1 MVNNYRLSKP
11 RKPSRQVYNL
21 DVLFIPKLHANI
33 YSFIK
38 FQDVINS
45 LWPTNDKGE
54 ENFMEAV
61 KNAHLAYT
69 KVALPQCVEEV
80 FSDPMI
86 ERVVVDPSL
95 ESINPVSFKFWVI
108 ARAIKQF
115 TENEGKLF
123 LLMQHYCCKTQAKMC
138 FIM

>member
-1 MVNNYRLSKP
+1 MIS
-11 RKPSRQVYNL
+11 
-21 DVLFIPKLHANI
+21 
-33 YSFIK
+33 
-38 FQDVINS
+38 S
-45 LWPTNDKGE
+45 LWPINDKGE

-69 KVALPQCVEEV
+69 KVSLPQCVEEV

-95 ESINPVSFKFWVI
+95 ENMSPVNFKFWVI

-115 TENEGKLF
+115 TENEGKLIC
-123 LLMQHYCCKTQAKMC
+123 L
-138 FIM
+138 FIFVVIRRRLKKLIQ